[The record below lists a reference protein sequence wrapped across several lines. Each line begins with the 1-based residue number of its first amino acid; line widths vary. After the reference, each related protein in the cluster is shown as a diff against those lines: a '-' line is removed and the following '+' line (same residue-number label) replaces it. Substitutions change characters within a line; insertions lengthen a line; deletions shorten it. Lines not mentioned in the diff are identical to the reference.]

1 MEPGPYVRAT
11 VKMFEHIRKA
21 CGDEIELLHD
31 IHERIPP
38 IQAINLIKQL
48 EQYHPFFIE
57 DSFAPEDNGYFRLL
71 RQQTS
76 VPIAMGELFNNPH
89 EWTGLISERLIDF
102 IRVHISQIGGLSVAR
117 KIAALCEW
125 FNVRTAWHGPG
136 DVSPVGHAANAHLD
150 LAVSNFGIQ
159 EGVRFNDK
167 TREVFPGSP
176 TVKNGYMY
184 VHEAPGF
191 GVDIDEKLAAKF
203 PLPDHPGYWSPVRR
217 SDGTAVRP

>member
-1 MEPGPYVRAT
+1 MDVRPYVEGT
-11 VKMFEHIRKA
+11 VEMFEHVRYT
-21 CGDEIELLHD
+21 CGKKVELLHD

-38 IQAINLIKQL
+38 MEAVNLIKRL
-48 EQYHPFFIE
+48 ELYRPFFIE
-57 DSFAPEDNGYFRLL
+57 DPFAPEDNGYFKIL

-89 EWTGLISERLIDF
+89 EWTGLVSERLIDF
-102 IRVHISQIGGLSVAR
+102 IRVHISQVGGLTVAR
-117 KIAALCEW
+117 KIATLCEW

-150 LAVSNFGIQ
+150 LANPNFGIQ
-159 EGVRFNDK
+159 ESVSFSRNTQD
-167 TREVFPGSP
+167 VFSGCP
-176 TVKNGYMY
+176 TIKNGYMY
-184 VHEAPGF
+184 VNEAPGF

-203 PLPDHPGYWSPVRR
+203 PLPEHPGYWSPVRR